1 MGFDI
6 LSSVSDEIL
15 RGFVQHSGGRHAS
28 TNECRWLSENVVR
41 WRRFWRELPLTSD
54 ELSVS
59 GSALAPIQN
68 FARAVI
74 PKVRGA
80 PRNALIWLNWNGASN
95 ATW

>member
-1 MGFDI
+1 M
-6 LSSVSDEIL
+6 
-15 RGFVQHSGGRHAS
+15 
-28 TNECRWLSENVVR
+28 EN
-41 WRRFWRELPLTSD
+41 SD

-74 PKVRGA
+74 PKVRGV
-80 PRNALIWLNWNGASN
+80 PRNALIWLYWNGASN